1 MLSSPK
7 CPERLLGSPS
17 LLLQWVPGAVPLPLR
32 EVEGRGRGLSLTTRL
47 HLVLKLRRMELH
59 LDSPVRLHGTV
70 VNYAQGE
77 LILSVI
83 LGICITRSIPL
94 SQKEMKLVQQ
104 MKQSVQNTVMSY
116 QKIYERK
123 KRKEKKY
130 WKIAKEVWWEE
141 RKDVRRTTHT
151 RKLQRF
157 TVLVPRYKNLFPLIW
172 IIISTQKSHKLRF
185 TWDLCRS
192 YGTALYKFLIAIYLF
207 FFAFREN
214 SENGKFF
221 TQGDVKESMFCF
233 HLTLQV
239 CHKHSERFVPRH
251 QTITDHSHFSYETT
265 YRLWDQYHYLFFVF
279 GSVFK
284 TPTTPLHPVLFFS

>member
-130 WKIAKEVWWEE
+130 
-141 RKDVRRTTHT
+141 
-151 RKLQRF
+151 
-157 TVLVPRYKNLFPLIW
+157 
-172 IIISTQKSHKLRF
+172 
-185 TWDLCRS
+185 
-192 YGTALYKFLIAIYLF
+192 
-207 FFAFREN
+207 
-214 SENGKFF
+214 
-221 TQGDVKESMFCF
+221 
-233 HLTLQV
+233 
-239 CHKHSERFVPRH
+239 
-251 QTITDHSHFSYETT
+251 
-265 YRLWDQYHYLFFVF
+265 
-279 GSVFK
+279 
-284 TPTTPLHPVLFFS
+284 